1 MSVVYVN
8 NITIDSGE
16 DFSQDFTLLES
27 GGKLVD
33 LTNYSAK
40 GQIRKH
46 ADSSTA
52 ITFQIGYINRLQGK
66 IELNIPRW
74 TTSLLKPGRYVYD
87 VMVTKPNGTKEMVLE
102 GTALVRPGVSKS
114 SEYSTPG
121 SDDRTCIAVI
131 DDSLQTTA
139 DMLTKWEQFRTT
151 YPNRTFYLLQP
162 TSDGFGNFVTD
173 TNWNALKVPDNFLAE
188 TTINISPLI

>member
-8 NITIDSGE
+8 NITVDSGE
-16 DFSQDFTLLES
+16 DFSQDFTLYES

-40 GQIRKH
+40 GQLRKH
-46 ADSSTA
+46 ADSKTA

>member
-8 NITIDSGE
+8 NITVDSGE
-16 DFSQDFTLLES
+16 DFSQDFTLYET

-33 LTNYSAK
+33 LTNYTAK
-40 GQIRKH
+40 GQLRKH
-46 ADSSTA
+46 ADSNTA
-52 ITFQIGYINRLQGK
+52 ITFQVEYVDRVKGK
-66 IELNIPRW
+66 IALNIPRW
-74 TTSLLKPGRYVYD
+74 TTSLLKSGRYVYD

-114 SEYSTPG
+114 TEYSSPG

-131 DDSLQTTA
+131 DDSLQTTP

-151 YPNRTFYLLQP
+151 YPNRIFYLLQP

-173 TNWNALKVPDNFLAE
+173 TNWNALKAPDNFLAE

>member
-8 NITIDSGE
+8 NITVDSGE
-16 DFSQDFTLLES
+16 DFSQDFTLYES

-33 LTNYSAK
+33 LTNYTAK
-40 GQIRKH
+40 GQLRKH
-46 ADSSTA
+46 ADSNTA
-52 ITFQIGYINRLQGK
+52 ITFQVEYVDRVKGK
-66 IELNIPRW
+66 IALNIPRW
-74 TTSLLKPGRYVYD
+74 TTSLLKSGRYVYD

-114 SEYSTPG
+114 TEYSSPG

-131 DDSLQTTA
+131 DDSLQTTP

-151 YPNRTFYLLQP
+151 YPNRIFYLLQP

-173 TNWNALKVPDNFLAE
+173 TNWNALKAPDNFLAE